1 MTAPYKLVVAGL
13 CDEVE
18 ADAKAI
24 GAVNNVARTPKGRL
38 VGFNTDAP
46 GFQAGVE
53 LAMGRPIAGAEV
65 VVAGAGGAA
74 HAVVYACLQAGAA
87 RVTVG
92 NRTARAAAVMLER
105 FSTIGDRRRAAV
117 ALDDPAFRA
126 ATMNADLAVNA
137 TTVGMLEPG
146 VTIPVER
153 LPAHATVFDLV
164 YVPVETPLLRAARE
178 RGLKAANGSEMLI
191 AQAAIAFERW
201 TGVGGMAGR
210 DARRGRP
217 APRRPHRDGLIGCA
231 CEVPE
236 PGAIYTVGLNYD
248 GPGAARPAR
257 AAPDLRQERERRG
270 RRTGATIAWDR
281 ALTANVDAEVELG
294 VVIGTLAWNVAPDE
308 AAAHVLG
315 YTIVNDVSSRDPWL
329 DGDQWLLGKSMPG
342 FCPVGPVV
350 VTPDE
355 LDPARPPPR
364 LHDQRRADPGRPDI
378 VDAVPGRRDHL
389 VPQPPPRRSAP
400 AT

>member
-13 CDEVE
+13 CDAVE
-18 ADAKAI
+18 ADAEAI
-24 GAVNNVARTPKGRL
+24 GAVNNVARTPEGRL

-46 GFQAGVE
+46 GFQVGVE

-126 ATMNADLAVNA
+126 ATRNADLAVNA
-137 TTVGMLEPG
+137 TTVGMLEAG

-164 YVPVETPLLRAARE
+164 YVPVETQLLRAARE

-201 TGVGGMAGR
+201 TGVGGMAG
-210 DARRGRP
+210 
-217 APRRPHRDGLIGCA
+217 
-231 CEVPE
+231 VM
-236 PGAIYTVGLNYD
+236 
-248 GPGAARPAR
+248 
-257 AAPDLRQERERRG
+257 RE
-270 RRTGATIAWDR
+270 A
-281 ALTANVDAEVELG
+281 
-294 VVIGTLAWNVAPDE
+294 VAP
-308 AAAHVLG
+308 
-315 YTIVNDVSSRDPWL
+315 
-329 DGDQWLLGKSMPG
+329 LL
-342 FCPVGPVV
+342 
-350 VTPDE
+350 
-355 LDPARPPPR
+355 
-364 LHDQRRADPGRPDI
+364 ADPT
-378 VDAVPGRRDHL
+378 
-389 VPQPPPRRSAP
+389 
-400 AT
+400 ATA